1 MEEEVLTEEEEVV
14 SYYRLLALLPRQKAH
29 GWSHELEVLVAMYW
43 LACGASY
50 RVTADAFG
58 MPFSTV
64 CRKVHGVVKEMMAI
78 LQKVC
83 PQGGKIVT
91 FLEGMQ
97 LSTQKVMYAE
107 TVSACSL
114 MLVEEDVRIFEC
126 IGRGEQYAA
135 VVSRA

>member
-1 MEEEVLTEEEEVV
+1 
-14 SYYRLLALLPRQKAH
+14 
-29 GWSHELEVLVAMYW
+29 MYW

-83 PQGGKIVT
+83 PQGGRC
-91 FLEGMQ
+91 L
-97 LSTQKVMYAE
+97 LH
-107 TVSACSL
+107 SAQHLHGSRGYLGGGAC
-114 MLVEEDVRIFEC
+114 MEEIDDC
-126 IGRGEQYAA
+126 ILWQNHDYYYLFFITLFIGAHHIKQYKSCKLH
-135 VVSRA
+135 V